1 MKLNLQQFAG
11 GHSVTIVKGDNVTTA
26 TASSASD
33 VQKDAEVTLTIAVAS
48 GYEPVY
54 ETISGG
60 VEVDPATKKFV
71 MGEADV
77 VLAVKA
83 KANNLYRV
91 LETTTASI
99 NGVQVKLVKNV
110 LVRYGANGAI
120 AEANSEGTTITSAG
134 AIAALLDAGLIE
146 KI

>member
-26 TASSASD
+26 TASSDTD
-33 VQKDAEVTLTIAVAS
+33 VAKDAEVTLTIAVGS

-54 ETISGG
+54 ETLAGG
-60 VEVDPATKKFV
+60 VTVDPATKKFT

-77 VLAVKA
+77 VIAVKA
-83 KANNLYRV
+83 KAGNLYRV
-91 LETTTASI
+91 LETTSASVNETKI
-99 NGVQVKLVKNV
+99 NLVKNV
-110 LVRYGANGAI
+110 IIRYGANGAI
-120 AEANSEGTTITSAG
+120 AEAGSEGT
-134 AIAALLDAGLIE
+134 AINNAAAIQSLLAAGLIE

>member
-11 GHSVTIVKGDNVTTA
+11 GHSVTVVKGDNVTTA
-26 TASSASD
+26 TASSDTD
-33 VQKDAEVTLTIAVAS
+33 VAKDAEVTLTVAVAS

-54 ETISGG
+54 ETIAGG
-60 VEVDPATKKFV
+60 VEVDPATKKFT
-71 MGEADV
+71 MGEKDV

-91 LETTTASI
+91 LETTMATI
-99 NGVQVKLVKNV
+99 NNTTVNLVKNV
-110 LVRYGANGAI
+110 VIRYGKNGAI
-120 AEANSEGTTITSAG
+120 AEAGTEGTTITSAG
-134 AIAALLDAGLIE
+134 VIAALLDAGLIE